1 MFDELRDREPPE
13 PDMGK
18 LQAVTARAK
27 QLRTRRYAA
36 MGLACAV
43 LFAAG
48 AGAVLAVNGSD
59 GELAPSET
67 DPPITTTIESTFPG
81 TTIPPGSTTPGTG
94 TTVPATSAPPATDPP
109 TTDAPTTAPP
119 PAVCVGP
126 TSGLLAVRDGDA
138 VRVAP
143 DGSSEVV
150 ATAEQAGGTIRR
162 ALQAPDGVLWLEVVL
177 VGVPRGGGRNDRV
190 VGVFRD
196 GALGWMRTGQVTLH
210 AVGTLNDRSVAAITN
225 SANPEA
231 NDVYGTFEMIDSTK
245 TVVAAIPDPYSH
257 TGSVWSV
264 SIVNDVIGV
273 GRVDDLGEGFIYY
286 DATGSPIDRYDPNTN
301 GTPDDPSDDRIQY
314 SMAPDPVQ
322 PFQLSRS
329 DVAWLEGPGGGF
341 KNGDASGRR
350 VGNWQLVI
358 ADQASGDERLRMQIG
373 GVDEDFRSA
382 DTDGR
387 WLVVNFGDFEE
398 RQLESPP
405 SRSVIIDLSDPE
417 PTPLDVCDG
426 FTDVALTR
434 S

>member
-1 MFDELRDREPPE
+1 
-13 PDMGK
+13 
-18 LQAVTARAK
+18 
-27 QLRTRRYAA
+27 
-36 MGLACAV
+36 
-43 LFAAG
+43 
-48 AGAVLAVNGSD
+48 
-59 GELAPSET
+59 
-67 DPPITTTIESTFPG
+67 
-81 TTIPPGSTTPGTG
+81 
-94 TTVPATSAPPATDPP
+94 
-109 TTDAPTTAPP
+109 
-119 PAVCVGP
+119 
-126 TSGLLAVRDGDA
+126 LLAVRDGDA

-162 ALQAPDGVLWLEVVL
+162 ALPAPDGVLWLEV
-177 VGVPRGGGRNDRV
+177 GRGRNDRV
-190 VGVFRD
+190 VGAFLE
-196 GALGWMRTGQVTLH
+196 GALRWMRTGQVTLQ
-210 AVGTLNDRSVAAITN
+210 AVGTLNDRSLAAITN

-231 NDVYGTFEMIDSTK
+231 DDVYGTFEMIDSTK

-273 GRVDDLGEGFIYY
+273 GRVSDLGEDFNYY

-314 SMAPDPVQ
+314 AMAPDPVQ

-329 DVAWLEGPGGGF
+329 DVAWLEGPGF
-341 KNGDASGRR
+341 NAGDGSGRR

-358 ADQASGDERLRMQIG
+358 ADQASGDERVRMQIG

-387 WLVVNFGDFEE
+387 WLVVNFGVFEE
-398 RQLESPP
+398 GQLISPP
-405 SRSVIIDLSDPE
+405 SRSVIIDLSVPE
-417 PTPLDVCDG
+417 PSPLDVCNG